1 MFCRARTPN
10 FFQVRA
16 NMMIKKKSVKT
27 FCCYDQ
33 NQQPLIFSLLL
44 FFVGIC
50 CRNKKM
56 LPKCCPR
63 MKKTFLFRKFSSKS
77 LSNVSSDPGHRWSIF
92 FSEKGRHKKKF
103 PHGSCFCGR
112 GCCFCSCCFRD
123 RGSCFRR
130 SGCCLCGSENIN
142 SNLFCG
148 SKFQP
153 HLISALKKNNF
164 I

>member
-1 MFCRARTPN
+1 MCCRSRTPK

-16 NMMIKKKSVKT
+16 NMIIKKKSVKT

-44 FFVGIC
+44 FLVGIC

-63 MKKTFLFRKFSSKS
+63 MKKYFLLKNFFSKS

-92 FSEKGRHKKKF
+92 FSEKGRHKKKI
-103 PHGSCFCGR
+103 PTY
-112 GCCFCSCCFRD
+112 FRPSSEIKIIFLLGV
-123 RGSCFRR
+123 RKW
-130 SGCCLCGSENIN
+130 CLQNYM
-142 SNLFCG
+142 
-148 SKFQP
+148 
-153 HLISALKKNNF
+153 ISFLLDS
-164 I
+164 

>member
-33 NQQPLIFSLLL
+33 NQQLLIFSLLL

-63 MKKTFLFRKFSSKS
+63 MKKYFLLRKFFSKS
-77 LSNVSSDPGHRWSIF
+77 LSNVSSDPGHRWSILG
-92 FSEKGRHKKKF
+92 GRHKKKIPMYF
-103 PHGSCFCGR
+103 FQKKMQHLTYTKKKSTNLNTDQT
-112 GCCFCSCCFRD
+112 CSF
-123 RGSCFRR
+123 
-130 SGCCLCGSENIN
+130 EKKT
-142 SNLFCG
+142 
-148 SKFQP
+148 SKVGNT
-153 HLISALKKNNF
+153 STSKKG
-164 I
+164 IG